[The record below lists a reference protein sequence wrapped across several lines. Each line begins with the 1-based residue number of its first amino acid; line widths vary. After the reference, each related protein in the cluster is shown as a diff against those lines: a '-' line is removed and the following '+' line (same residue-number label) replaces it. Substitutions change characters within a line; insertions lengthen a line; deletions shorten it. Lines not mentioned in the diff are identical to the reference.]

1 MDMYTKKLID
11 ARRAVIKS
19 RQQIGGLKREQ
30 EKTTDNPIHGRPE
43 TTTPFIQSLSLG
55 MPLEK
60 VFIPNEDGIPS
71 RPPGVV
77 DISLKT
83 QDEILSSDN
92 TGVAKP
98 IHLAHFL
105 TSEELDRFGK
115 VSAALSKPVVSDNRA
130 AIDPQAELNSKIQH
144 ERDHAR
150 RMAALARIMAVEN
163 LGSRDRSQVNTRRII
178 DEFGR
183 HNTDHTIDPR
193 QNIRRPDHEESW
205 TPKQRIGPDTGS
217 SEVQIALLTAKIK
230 ILAEAYESGRAKHD
244 KANKRNLRLLLHRR
258 QKLLAYFY
266 KRDRGG
272 ERWQHMV
279 EKLGISDA
287 MWHGEIEVR

>member
-1 MDMYTKKLID
+1 MDMYTQKLID

-19 RQQIGGLKREQ
+19 RQQIGRKRE
-30 EKTTDNPIHGRPE
+30 EEENTADNPIHGRSE
-43 TTTPFIQSLSLG
+43 TTPFMQSLGLG

-60 VFIPNEDGIPS
+60 VFIPDEDGVPS
-71 RPPGVV
+71 RPPAVV
-77 DISLKT
+77 DTSLKD
-83 QDEILSSDN
+83 QDEILSSEN

-98 IHLAHFL
+98 DHLAHFL
-105 TSEELDRFGK
+105 SSEELDRFGK
-115 VSAALSKPVVSDNRA
+115 LSAALSKPVISDNRA
-130 AIDPQAELNSKIQH
+130 AVDPQAELKQKLQH
-144 ERDHAR
+144 EDDHAT

-183 HNTDHTIDPR
+183 HRTDKTIDPR
-193 QNIRRPDHEESW
+193 QNIRRPHHDESW
-205 TPKQRIGPDTGS
+205 TTKQRIGPDTGS

-230 ILAEAYESGRAKHD
+230 ILAGAYEAGHKHD

-266 KRDRGG
+266 KKDRGG

-279 EKLGISDA
+279 EKLGVTPA
-287 MWHGEIEVR
+287 MWEGEIEVR